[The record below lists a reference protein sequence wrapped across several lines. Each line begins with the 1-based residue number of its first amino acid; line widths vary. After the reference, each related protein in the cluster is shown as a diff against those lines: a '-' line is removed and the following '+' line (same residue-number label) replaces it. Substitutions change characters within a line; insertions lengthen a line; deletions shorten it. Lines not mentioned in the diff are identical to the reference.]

1 MSELDSIIA
10 SYSSFEIRVRKM
22 LTAFCNPY
30 CRVCT
35 NLCCKPYFCKESI
48 STPFLSLIREH
59 FPPLLPYNE
68 SSGWLTET
76 GCVLSV
82 GRPPICYE
90 FICDRIADE
99 QPDLLHEYVLKVLSR
114 LVSHLGK
121 NAAGKCHLVE
131 IVSSDEFSRISYSR
145 FRKRLFEAENAFSAI
160 LSFFGNGKATN
171 EMISALAKIVPKPK
185 TIVL

>member
-1 MSELDSIIA
+1 MNELDNIVA

-22 LTAFCNPY
+22 MTAFCNPY

-35 NLCCKPYFCKESI
+35 KICCKPYFCQESM
-48 STPFLSLIREH
+48 SAPFLSLIREH
-59 FPPLLPYNE
+59 FPPPVPYNDTR
-68 SSGWLTET
+68 GWLTET
-76 GCVLSV
+76 GCVLGV

-90 FICDRIADE
+90 FICDRIADD
-99 QPDLLHEYVLKVLSR
+99 QPDLLHEYVLNVLSR
-114 LVSHLGK
+114 LVSHPGK
-121 NAAGKCHLVE
+121 NAAGPCHLVE
-131 IVSSDEFSRISYSR
+131 MVSSDEFSRISYSR

-160 LSFFGNGKATN
+160 LSFFENNRVTN